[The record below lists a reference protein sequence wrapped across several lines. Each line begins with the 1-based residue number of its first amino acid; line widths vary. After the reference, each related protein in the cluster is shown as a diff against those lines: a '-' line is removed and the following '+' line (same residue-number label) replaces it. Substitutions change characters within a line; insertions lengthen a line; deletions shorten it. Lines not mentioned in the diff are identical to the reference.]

1 MIRSSL
7 SPIGIFTRLRST
19 HNPQKI
25 ILSNRFPYDN
35 TLTYIIFV
43 FFNNNFHFLAYYYA
57 LMKKKNN
64 NKQSKTSSRLSLINP
79 KSLFSSSLIKHNSRD
94 KMIRIAL
101 CLFKFLQLSQSITPS
116 NPFKKPKQEI
126 ARGYCATFTNHW
138 LIWCELPARY
148 RWIRSD
154 RKTPDLNPPE
164 HIRGDI
170 NLHHSILNGP
180 STTRLFFALRWN
192 GQAMPCVNRSDHH
205 FMTRLTI

>member
-25 ILSNRFPYDN
+25 ISSNRLPYDN

-43 FFNNNFHFLAYYYA
+43 FFNNNFQFLAYHYA
-57 LMKKKNN
+57 LMKISKK
-64 NKQSKTSSRLSLINP
+64 SKTSSRLSLINP

-116 NPFKKPKQEI
+116 NPSKKPKQEI
-126 ARGYCATFTNHW
+126 ARGYCATFTNH
-138 LIWCELPARY
+138 
-148 RWIRSD
+148 
-154 RKTPDLNPPE
+154 
-164 HIRGDI
+164 
-170 NLHHSILNGP
+170 
-180 STTRLFFALRWN
+180 
-192 GQAMPCVNRSDHH
+192 
-205 FMTRLTI
+205 